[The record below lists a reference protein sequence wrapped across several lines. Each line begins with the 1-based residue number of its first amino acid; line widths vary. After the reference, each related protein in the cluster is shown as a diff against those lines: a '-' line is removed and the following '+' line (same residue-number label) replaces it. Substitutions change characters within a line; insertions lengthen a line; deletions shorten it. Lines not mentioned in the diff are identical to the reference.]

1 MSKRRLPEGEAT
13 ERVARH
19 ASRRDAPPAAVRDLT
34 GEQVDPRR
42 RRKVEKATVDSLYD
56 YVEIPLAAEAA
67 GGARTAAA
75 GAAAAGAAAAGAN
88 AEAEPLRYPVLNV
101 FKAWEAL
108 ARESPDFQ
116 RLLQAKASGGRKP
129 PPPVFC
135 LW

>member
-13 ERVARH
+13 ERVARQ

-56 YVEIPLAAEAA
+56 NVKIPLAEAAA

-88 AEAEPLRYPVLNV
+88 AEAEPLRYRQISSVCSRRRRR
-101 FKAWEAL
+101 AEA
-108 ARESPDFQ
+108 S
-116 RLLQAKASGGRKP
+116 ASGFLFMVTR
-129 PPPVFC
+129 
-135 LW
+135 

>member
-56 YVEIPLAAEAA
+56 YVEIPRR
-67 GGARTAAA
+67 G
-75 GAAAAGAAAAGAN
+75 
-88 AEAEPLRYPVLNV
+88 
-101 FKAWEAL
+101 
-108 ARESPDFQ
+108 
-116 RLLQAKASGGRKP
+116 SGGWCERLREQMRKQSR
-129 PPPVFC
+129 
-135 LW
+135 